1 MFSSNDLEISKIRLS
16 FVGLSS
22 NYELTFKR
30 TMNNTLTG
38 ALSLLTAFL
47 FISGYSGLFIIN
59 PQTVEELNNLGISG
73 YNINGMKG
81 AALIAVFYAL
91 AGLLNSAVA
100 IILLRKTK
108 KKTLIAGGII
118 LLFISG
124 IIWTSFGLISYVP
137 STEFGIELVMLRTI
151 LFLVTAFFGLLFIGA
166 DIEKTFNDRFLKI
179 YTLATAGIIL
189 MLCSLSL
196 FVLEDKTWIRTNIS
210 LALYFL
216 WFGVFGI
223 RILTVEGI

>member
-81 AALIAVFYAL
+81 AAWIAVFYAL

>member
-1 MFSSNDLEISKIRLS
+1 
-16 FVGLSS
+16 
-22 NYELTFKR
+22 
-30 TMNNTLTG
+30 MNRTLTG
-38 ALSLLTAFL
+38 ALSILTAVL

-59 PQTVEELNNLGISG
+59 PQTLDEINNLGISG
-73 YNINGMKG
+73 YNIKGMTG
-81 AALIAVFYAL
+81 AGWIAACYVL

-100 IILLRKTK
+100 LILLRKTE

-151 LFLVTAFFGLLFIGA
+151 LLLVTAFFGLLFIGA
-166 DIEKTFNDRFLKI
+166 DIEKIISDRFLKF

-189 MLCSLSL
+189 ILCSLSL
-196 FVLEDKTWIRTNIS
+196 FIFNDKTWIRTNIS
-210 LALYFL
+210 ITLYFI
-216 WFGVFGI
+216 WFGVFGL
-223 RILTVEGI
+223 RILRIKGI